1 VTSTN
6 GDRRAAPGDGF
17 RVVCRFPGADATDL
31 DAPRMT
37 SKEAST
43 SSSPSS
49 QSRSK
54 AYKETGAI
62 RLHRI
67 VGQETSL
74 DRVFARH
81 RQHLADQ
88 PHRRGRQRPP
98 TAVAACAGDLAEPT
112 LEHPQLEL
120 TEPDRTE

>member
-62 RLHRI
+62 RI
-67 VGQETSL
+67 
-74 DRVFARH
+74 DRF
-81 RQHLADQ
+81 QI
-88 PHRRGRQRPP
+88 RGIGDAPAP
-98 TAVAACAGDLAEPT
+98 SEEGATTPVALF
-112 LEHPQLEL
+112 
-120 TEPDRTE
+120 